1 MPLLS
6 DNPFT
11 SLSLIAAPAVLTN
24 ASSVLALGT
33 SNRFARA
40 IDRAPRPV
48 APAGKG
54 AGDG

>member
-1 MPLLS
+1 MPFLS
-6 DNPFT
+6 DNPFA

-40 IDRAPRPV
+40 IERRPHDP
-48 APAGKG
+48 PAYP
-54 AGDG
+54 AA